1 MSLFKIGIC
10 TKLGSLL
17 DTNISSL
24 NRAKDSI
31 INLNEKLIDK
41 LKYTQWSADNDV
53 NNAISSINSSYSEM
67 IPDSSESDEI
77 IEMINECNFLSDTIY
92 QSPIALAKNLA
103 DPIKQKAVNLMSD
116 ICDNLPEF
124 DGVKMYNE
132 ILSQI
137 KTQGFKELI
146 DSTNKIIIC
155 INTLCDQDIQG
166 KIDRFQNILTDCKM
180 DGEGNLS
187 ISELLSESGISDQSK
202 IDNFSNLVLES
213 NNVFDNIDFS
223 LSSVT
228 DSFKSK
234 LPF

>member
-53 NNAISSINSSYSEM
+53 NNAISSINNSYSEM

-103 DPIKQKAVNLMSD
+103 DPIKQKAVNLMSN

-146 DSTNKIIIC
+146 DNTNKIITC

-166 KIDRFQNILTDCKM
+166 KIDRFQNILIDCKM